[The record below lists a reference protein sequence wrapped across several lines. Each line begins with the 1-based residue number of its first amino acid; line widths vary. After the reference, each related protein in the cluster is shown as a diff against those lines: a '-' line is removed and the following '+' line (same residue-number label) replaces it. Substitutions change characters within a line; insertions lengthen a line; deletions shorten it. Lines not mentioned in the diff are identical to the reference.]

1 MALAWLNTL
10 RSYLC
15 GGNAVNKADL
25 LEAFFTQSQAHFPPG
40 IDFLMDNFK
49 CIPSFIDLILQI
61 EVHIAAE
68 SFHLHADES
77 RQLVDNSSYKYLI
90 HILLQSG
97 CRNPSCTCS
106 FAVCDDRNG
115 LNRISLLKWHK
126 KKQVFVFLFNAHLQ
140 AASVH
145 SGKLWHPL
153 WIQQYHTLFETS
165 VLQCPYPEWS
175 FWIWPDQVGKWHR
188 CNHLHQSVSASFL
201 QPFPYCL
208 SRSEER
214 SFGEL
219 QVKHTQITTLVFK
232 STKIVYVLDTFKL
245 NKNSG

>member
-1 MALAWLNTL
+1 MVLAWLNTL

-97 CRNPSCTCS
+97 YRNPSCTCS
-106 FAVCDDRNG
+106 FPVCDDRNG

-126 KKQVFVFLFNAHLQ
+126 KNAGICVSFQCSLTGSLCPFRKTLTSFVDPAISYALRD
-140 AASVH
+140 
-145 SGKLWHPL
+145 
-153 WIQQYHTLFETS
+153 I
-165 VLQCPYPEWS
+165 
-175 FWIWPDQVGKWHR
+175 
-188 CNHLHQSVSASFL
+188 SATMS
-201 QPFPYCL
+201 L
-208 SRSEER
+208 SRMVILNLAR
-214 SFGEL
+214 SGWKVT
-219 QVKHTQITTLVFK
+219 QV
-232 STKIVYVLDTFKL
+232 
-245 NKNSG
+245 